1 MIEAYHTSLS
11 KKEARKLGMR
21 IRKDEA
27 YLEQVI
33 DLIKQYKYP
42 ESAKAA
48 WVLRTASD
56 ARPSLMGKQVEL
68 VIELINNCP
77 LSGARRDLLKCLV
90 NLVKMKSYHFNE
102 TEGLV
107 LDLCFERLNAT
118 EAAIAER
125 YYSMMM
131 LGRFAKSYPDIIP
144 EVISS
149 IEMQLDNGTDS
160 FKVQGNKLIAKLDL
174 IHKKHS

>member
-1 MIEAYHTSLS
+1 
-11 KKEARKLGMR
+11 
-21 IRKDEA
+21 
-27 YLEQVI
+27 
-33 DLIKQYKYP
+33 
-42 ESAKAA
+42 
-48 WVLRTASD
+48 
-56 ARPSLMGKQVEL
+56 
-68 VIELINNCP
+68 
-77 LSGARRDLLKCLV
+77 
-90 NLVKMKSYHFNE
+90 MKSYHFNE

>member
-1 MIEAYHTSLS
+1 
-11 KKEARKLGMR
+11 MR

-27 YLEQVI
+27 YLEKVI
-33 DLIKQYKYP
+33 DLIKLYKYP

-56 ARPSLMGKQVEL
+56 ARPSLMGKRVEL
-68 VIELINNCP
+68 VVELINGCP

-102 TEGLV
+102 KEGLV

-131 LGRFAKSYPDIIP
+131 LGRFAKAYPDIIP

-160 FKVQGNKLIAKLDL
+160 FKVQGNKMIAKLDIL
-174 IHKKHS
+174 LNKNKF